1 MLGRTMTS
9 KTRVLSLLAAL
20 LFALGGTW
28 FLFSGEASAS
38 RAYLLGAVNLVQ
50 SDLGVLVGWWSGTP
64 FSVKGATVTVRV
76 ADTPEEQSVGLG
88 GIRRL
93 SEDKGMLYVYPLA
106 SFYTH
111 SMKGMLFPLDII
123 WISAD
128 KKIADVITNVA
139 PSTYPEYQFV
149 NDFFAQYVLEI
160 PAGFFEK
167 HKLKLGDQVAFELE
181 EARTED

>member
-1 MLGRTMTS
+1 MNPFPFFRRTSIVVILTVVVVVAAS
-9 KTRVLSLLAAL
+9 FTIFPHVASGAWTTLSATAGN
-20 LFALGGTW
+20 ALGEIRVFINW
-28 FLFSGEASAS
+28 QSGI
-38 RAYLLGAVNLVQ
+38 
-50 SDLGVLVGWWSGTP
+50 P
-64 FSVKGATVTVRV
+64 FSVKGATVTVRI
-76 ADTPEEQSVGLG
+76 ADTPEEQSAGLG

-111 SMKGMLFPLDII
+111 SMKGMLFPRDII

-160 PAGFFEK
+160 PAGLFDK
-167 HKLKLGDQVAFELE
+167 YHLALGDTVEFE
-181 EARTED
+181 

>member
-1 MLGRTMTS
+1 MNPFPFFRRASIVVILTVMAVVAASFTIFPHGASGAWTT
-9 KTRVLSLLAAL
+9 LSAAAGN
-20 LFALGGTW
+20 ALGEIRVFINW
-28 FLFSGEASAS
+28 QSGI
-38 RAYLLGAVNLVQ
+38 
-50 SDLGVLVGWWSGTP
+50 P

-76 ADTPEEQSVGLG
+76 ADTPDEQSAGLG

-160 PAGFFEK
+160 PAGFFDK
-167 HKLKLGDQVAFELE
+167 YHLALGDTVEFEIGE
-181 EARTED
+181 